1 MGVLEKLSRLVVGGT
16 AAASY
21 AAIEALNECYVE
33 AVRQARQL
41 ARHAEIAP
49 QHYSTQSLTELAR
62 SEERHVETLRQALRA
77 VDTAVPAV
85 PDDSPPAGALSHWA
99 RLVQDLEAH
108 RASVRRLR
116 ELAVHFAE
124 SQPTAAALFDELCH
138 DEALHCERLRELI
151 ARADPQAL
159 D

>member
-16 AAASY
+16 AAVAH
-21 AAIEALNECYVE
+21 AATEAMSQCYVE
-33 AVRQARQL
+33 AARQARQL
-41 ARHAEIAP
+41 ARHAEMAP
-49 QHYSTQSLTELAR
+49 QAYSTQGLSELAAG
-62 SEERHVETLRQALRA
+62 EDRHVETLRQALRA
-77 VDTAVPAV
+77 ADVAVPTV
-85 PDDSPPAGALSHWA
+85 PTEPPPMGALNHWA

-124 SQPTAAALFDELCH
+124 SQPTSAALFDELCH
-138 DEALHCERLRELI
+138 EESLHCERLRELI

-159 D
+159 N